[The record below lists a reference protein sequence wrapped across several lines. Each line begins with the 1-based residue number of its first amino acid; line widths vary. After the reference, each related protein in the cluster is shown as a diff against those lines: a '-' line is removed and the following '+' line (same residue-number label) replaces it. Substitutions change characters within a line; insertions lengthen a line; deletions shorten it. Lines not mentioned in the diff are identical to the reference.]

1 MKSDEGQS
9 RGGAA
14 RALAWTGALSAAV
27 YLATF
32 LFYVRGFKGYTRTAR
47 EVFIWLAVLP
57 LLYLFWRGYRVV
69 RDGGGELKTSQVVW
83 FAALF
88 CVTCAAVYPFHSTD
102 VFGYITRGW
111 QQVHYQMNPYVYTV
125 AEVPGWRDDPMIWEH
140 WIYNPNPYGFLF
152 TLLARVLTTLGR
164 GNWAVTLGLFK
175 AVNAAA
181 YAFTGWLVWSGA
193 RHLGHERPVLAL
205 YSFLWNP
212 LVLLHHLANGHNDI
226 LIGCALALA
235 AYFVVTER
243 DVWVLP
249 ALAAAVMLKY
259 APVLLVPAAL
269 AYVFRKRGWKT
280 AGLGCLLALL
290 VAAAAAAPFL
300 VDWRQFRLE
309 DIRDNATL
317 IDNSFHSFL
326 IHIYTNLAR
335 LVSPL
340 MQFKEAVNSGI
351 KNVLRV
357 GFAIFLVVIH
367 LRFLKRSSAGRL
379 LELWSLVMLVLM
391 CVVSS
396 KFNAWYMGMLL
407 PPALFLP
414 ERHWLRRLTLLI
426 TTAQT
431 LSLTFFKQAYILN
444 YFAMILLPAVIVFR
458 QARREGSPGKKELT
472 TETQRHGLK

>member
-1 MKSDEGQS
+1 MGPDRGQA
-9 RGGAA
+9 GGAGAA
-14 RALAWTGALSAAV
+14 RALAWTGGLSAAV
-27 YLATF
+27 YVATF
-32 LFYVRGFKGYTRTAR
+32 LFYVRGFRGYTRTQR

-57 LLYLFWRGYRVV
+57 LLYLFWRGYRIV
-69 RDGGGELKTSQVVW
+69 RDSGDAVRASQVVW

-88 CVTCAAVYPFHSTD
+88 CVACAAVYPFHSTD
-102 VFGYITRGW
+102 VFGYINRGW

-125 AEVPGWRDDPMIWEH
+125 AEVPGWRDDPMIWDH

-152 TLLARVLTTLGR
+152 TLLARGLTALGG
-164 GNWAVTLGLFK
+164 GNWALTLGLFK

-193 RHLGHERPVLAL
+193 KRLGHERPLLAL

-235 AYFVVTER
+235 AYCVVTGR

-249 ALAAAVMLKY
+249 CLAAAVMLKY

-269 AYVFRKRGWKT
+269 VYVFKKGGWGT
-280 AGLGCLLALL
+280 AAAGCLLAAL

-300 VDWRQFRLE
+300 ADWRQFRLE

-317 IDNSFHSFL
+317 IDNSLHSFL
-326 IHIYTNLAR
+326 IHTYTNLAR
-335 LVSPL
+335 LFGPL

-351 KNVLRV
+351 KAVLRV
-357 GFAIFLVVIH
+357 GFALFLVVVH
-367 LRFLKRSSAGRL
+367 LRFLRRGTAERL
-379 LELWSLVMLVLM
+379 LELWALVMLVLM

-407 PPALFLP
+407 PPALFLA
-414 ERHWLRRLTLLI
+414 ERHWLRRLTLLV
-426 TTAQT
+426 TAAQT

-444 YFAMILLPAVIVFR
+444 YFAMILLPAALVFL
-458 QARREGSPGKKELT
+458 QTRRERGVDGR
-472 TETQRHGLK
+472 Q